1 MIRPAHKSL
10 RTRSQIIGKKEIRLL
25 VVGSSGVGKT
35 TLCNCFFEDHQNQG
49 EETRE
54 KYIQIDNE
62 FIKISISDIVG
73 KQSFYACDNP
83 YDGYDA
89 ILVMYDITELKSF
102 TDLKTMWLP
111 DIFLYCNIDTQIIII
126 GNKKDQE
133 IDRIITRKEAEQF
146 AKDRLCQFYEI
157 STEDDSC
164 QLLFDCISRDFLQCD
179 IKIRMLI
186 VGDQSVGKTT
196 FIKKFTLQDPTG
208 HDFMSAI
215 TTRFEMEKIKYEI
228 IMIDWGFYNKLLQT
242 NPAISRTI
250 EAILIVYD
258 ITNEE
263 SFQNIHRKYYPLI
276 NNKFSD
282 VTGVI
287 IGYKTDLEAQRK
299 ITMDDALTLTD
310 WLGYKYVEMSSKDT
324 EDHSSIIKALAHSI
338 RINRL
343 KIEQS
348 YE

>member
-1 MIRPAHKSL
+1 
-10 RTRSQIIGKKEIRLL
+10 
-25 VVGSSGVGKT
+25 
-35 TLCNCFFEDHQNQG
+35 
-49 EETRE
+49 
-54 KYIQIDNE
+54 
-62 FIKISISDIVG
+62 
-73 KQSFYACDNP
+73 
-83 YDGYDA
+83 
-89 ILVMYDITELKSF
+89 
-102 TDLKTMWLP
+102 
-111 DIFLYCNIDTQIIII
+111 
-126 GNKKDQE
+126 
-133 IDRIITRKEAEQF
+133 
-146 AKDRLCQFYEI
+146 
-157 STEDDSC
+157 
-164 QLLFDCISRDFLQCD
+164 
-179 IKIRMLI
+179 
-186 VGDQSVGKTT
+186 
-196 FIKKFTLQDPTG
+196 
-208 HDFMSAI
+208 
-215 TTRFEMEKIKYEI
+215 MEKIKYEI

-282 VTGVI
+282 VAGVI
-287 IGYKTDLEAQRK
+287 VGYKTDLEAQRK
-299 ITMDDALTLTD
+299 ITMGDALTLAD